1 MNVIIM
7 ISVISVGNSAVYGSS
22 RTMAALAEQ
31 GQAPAFLAY
40 IDRQGRPVFS
50 IIVASLFG
58 PIAYVTLLNQQLVVF
73 DWLIAIAGLSSIF
86 TWGSICLAH
95 IRFRKVWRVQGHS
108 LDELAFRSQA
118 GVIGSWLG
126 LIFNVLVLAAQ
137 FWIGFAPIGYGG
149 MTAAARVNNFFQAYL
164 AAPIVISCYIAYK
177 FRFKTK
183 IMRTRD
189 MDLHTGR
196 RDLDLTYLMAEE
208 KEERKRWPTWK
219 KVYKFFC

>member
-7 ISVISVGNSAVYGSS
+7 ISVLSVGNSAVYGSS

-31 GQAPAFLAY
+31 GQAPAFLTY

-58 PIAYVTLLNQQLVVF
+58 PIAYVAVSNEKLVVF
-73 DWLIAIAGLSSIF
+73 DWLIATAGLSSIF

-95 IRFRKVWRVQGHS
+95 IRFRKVWRVQGHG
-108 LDELAFRSQA
+108 LDKLAFRSQA
-118 GVIGSWLG
+118 GVIGSWAG
-126 LIFNVLVLAAQ
+126 LIFNIFVLAVQ
-137 FWIGFAPIGYGG
+137 FWIGFAPIGYRG

-164 AAPIVISCYIAYK
+164 AAPIAISCYIAYK
-177 FRFKTK
+177 VRFKTK

-189 MDLHTGR
+189 IDLHTGR

-208 KEERKRWPTWK
+208 REERKQWTAWR